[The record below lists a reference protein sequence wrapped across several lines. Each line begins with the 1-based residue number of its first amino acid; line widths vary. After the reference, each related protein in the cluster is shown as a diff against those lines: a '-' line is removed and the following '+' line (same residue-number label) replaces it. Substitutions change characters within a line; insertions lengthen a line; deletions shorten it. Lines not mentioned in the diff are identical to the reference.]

1 MKRIIQYLLAFIVL
15 SISWSIIVFFRA
27 LNGWWHKPF
36 TESNDAELFAI
47 AVKQKIETEFVGNF
61 AMSVMKGGTVE
72 KELFYSKN
80 KKVDKKTIFQV
91 SSLSKFVSA
100 VGVTKLVEMGKIN
113 LDTPVSCYFK

>member
-1 MKRIIQYLLAFIVL
+1 LTGDSFPRENEIVAP
-15 SISWSIIVFFRA
+15 IKIGAIIVQYIIVKIQINTKSTTKF
-27 LNGWWHKPF
+27 
-36 TESNDAELFAI
+36 SYIQELS
-47 AVKQKIETEFVGNF
+47 
-61 AMSVMKGGTVE
+61 AMLRKTLSQMKYIGGTVE